1 MPRWTENTLKHV
13 LANGLTVLVQRDA
26 SAPVVAVVTHVKA
39 GYFDEPDEWVGIA
52 HVLEHMYFKGTARRG
67 PGAVAQETQL
77 LGGYVNAGTIY
88 DKTVYYTVLPSAGD
102 GLTKALDIQADALM
116 HLALDPDELRR
127 ELQVIIEEAKRKL
140 DSPGA
145 VAGEA
150 LYELLFRVHRMRR
163 WRIGTEEGLRRLTA
177 QDLRAYY
184 ESRYTPDR
192 VILGIAGDLDPQVAL
207 AHAEVLYGAW
217 TPPSATVEPSPPEP
231 DGTRPQVK
239 VLHGDVKR
247 PIAVV
252 GWRTVD
258 ALHPDA
264 GPLDTA
270 SAVLSAGRGSHLYR
284 AVRMPGLAS
293 GAAAVHYTPTEVGV
307 FGVSLEGEAGK
318 IDEAVERAAGL
329 VRRLAS
335 RGPDADDLE
344 RVKALTVTQWARRFE
359 SSDGRAASLCEAEAL
374 GDFRLLD
381 EMYDRALSMTADE
394 VQGAA
399 ARRLD
404 TVDASG
410 VFYLPHEVDT
420 RWTNGAWP
428 PSGAVQLELSGNGEV
443 ARASRTPRPAGR
455 SPSDETYPGGIT
467 ARRHAGVDHV
477 VRPKRGA
484 GLVNVSLQ
492 IPGVRVRETTSSAGV
507 SWLTARCA
515 VRGAGGLSAEQLAR
529 AVERLGG
536 GIAPSV
542 TSETVGWW
550 ITVRADALHAAAEL
564 LKLVAL
570 EPTLAP
576 DDVAVE
582 RDLLVSDAMSVRD
595 DMLRHPIQQV
605 KALAFRGHA
614 YALPALGE
622 PESVAALDA
631 AAVADWTRR
640 LAARRAVVV
649 AVGDLDTANLLAGL
663 EPLAAWPGGAD
674 GGPDVQAPI
683 WRADCGHEDRQK
695 AQTALAMAF
704 PASPFGSPDRY
715 PTSILSAVMS
725 GLAGRLFDEL
735 REKRSLA
742 YTVAT
747 MPWLAEHAGAML
759 AYIAT
764 SPEREDEA
772 REAMIAE
779 LARAA
784 TDITAEE
791 LERARQYA
799 AGSVEV
805 GRQSG
810 RAVAEEILAG
820 WVHGVVEDFAIVSDR
835 LRSVTLDD
843 VRRVAGAIFQ
853 PERRAEYVVHGRKGE

>member
-1 MPRWTENTLKHV
+1 MSSWTSNVLKHV
-13 LANGLTVLVQRDA
+13 LSNGLTVLVQRDA

-39 GYFDEPDEWVGIA
+39 GYFDEPDEWVGVA
-52 HVLEHMYFKGTARRG
+52 HVLEHMYFKGTTRRG
-67 PGAVAQETQL
+67 PGAVARETQL

-102 GLTKALDIQADALM
+102 GLAKALDIQADALM
-116 HLALDPDELRR
+116 HLALDPEELRR
-127 ELQVIIEEAKRKL
+127 ELRVIIEEAKRKL

-145 VAGEA
+145 VAGEM
-150 LYELLFRVHRMRR
+150 LYELLFSVHRMRR
-163 WRIGTEEGLRRLTA
+163 WRIGSEEGLRRLTV
-177 QDLRAYY
+177 QDVRAYY
-184 ESRYTPDR
+184 ESRYTPER
-192 VILGIAGDLDPQVAL
+192 VILGIAGDVDPQAAL
-207 AHAEVLYGAW
+207 AHAEALYGGW
-217 TPPSATVEPSPPEP
+217 TRPGAGVEPSPPEP
-231 DGTRPQVK
+231 EGARPTVK
-239 VLHGDVKR
+239 VLRGDVTR

-264 GPLDTA
+264 APLDTA

-307 FGVSLEGEAGK
+307 FGISLEGDAGK

-335 RGPDADDLE
+335 RGPEPDDLE
-344 RVKALTVTQWARRFE
+344 RVTALTAAQWARRFE
-359 SSDGRAASLCEAEAL
+359 FTDGRAASLCEAEAL
-374 GDFRLLD
+374 GDYRLVD
-381 EMYDRALSMTADE
+381 EMYDRAMRVTGDE
-394 VQGAA
+394 VRDVA
-399 ARRLD
+399 ARHLD
-404 TVDASG
+404 TAHASG
-410 VFYLPHEVDT
+410 VFYLPDDADT
-420 RWTNGAWP
+420 RWANGAWP
-428 PSGAVQLELSGNGEV
+428 PSGTVQVPLNGD
-443 ARASRTPRPAGR
+443 AGDTLAPRASRPVRTPTDDA
-455 SPSDETYPGGIT
+455 YPGGIT
-467 ARRHAGVDHV
+467 ARRHPGADHV

-484 GLVNVSLQ
+484 GLVTVGLQ
-492 IPGVRVRETTSSAGV
+492 IPGVRVRETVANAGV
-507 SWLTARCA
+507 SWLTARCT
-515 VRGAGGLSAEQLAR
+515 VRGAGGLTTEQLAR
-529 AVERLGG
+529 AAEQLGG

-550 ITVRADALHAAAEL
+550 ITVRADALEEAARL
-564 LKLVAL
+564 LRVVAL

-582 RDLLVSDAMSVRD
+582 RDLLVSDAASVRD

-605 KALAFRGHA
+605 KALAFHGHA
-614 YALPALGE
+614 YALSALGE
-622 PESVAALDA
+622 PESVATLDA
-631 AAVADWTRR
+631 TAVADWARD
-640 LAARRAVVV
+640 LAARPAVVV
-649 AVGDLDTANLLAGL
+649 AVGDLDAGQLLTGL
-663 EPLAAWPGGAD
+663 EPLADWPGRPA
-674 GGPDVQAPI
+674 GGPDGRDPL
-683 WRADCGHEDRQK
+683 WTSDCGHEDRQK

-715 PTSILSAVMS
+715 ATSVLSAVMS

-747 MPWLAEHAGAML
+747 MPWLAERAGTML

-772 REAMIAE
+772 RDAMLAE
-779 LARAA
+779 LVRAA
-784 TDITAEE
+784 TDITADE
-791 LERARQYA
+791 LERARQYG

-810 RAVAEEILAG
+810 RAVADEILAG
-820 WVHGVVEDFAIVSDR
+820 WVHGVVEDFPVVSDR
-835 LRSVTLDD
+835 LRTVTLDE
-843 VRRVAGAIFQ
+843 VRRVAAEIFQ
-853 PERRAEYVVHGRKGE
+853 PERRAEYVVRGRRGE